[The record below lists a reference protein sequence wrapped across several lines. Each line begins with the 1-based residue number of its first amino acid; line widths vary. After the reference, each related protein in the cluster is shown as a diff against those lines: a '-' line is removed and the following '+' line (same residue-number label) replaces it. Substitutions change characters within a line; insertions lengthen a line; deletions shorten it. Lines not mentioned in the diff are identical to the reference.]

1 MFIRTLKQF
10 LTKEECDSIIKEY
23 SKLDLKIGEIGAG
36 LTGNELKK
44 FRDSK
49 VAMVEIDWVKT
60 KLESF
65 LKTELQFKGYEL
77 DEIEKFQFTKYTTG
91 GHYDWHTDT
100 GLNFEYRFCSI
111 VIQLNETYD
120 GGELLYKDY
129 DSNEI
134 QFEKGLGNLF
144 IFNSSI
150 KHKVNPIIQG
160 TRYSLVSWIKLK
172 EISGYKKTL
181 L

>member
-10 LTKEECDSIIKEY
+10 LTKEECNSIIEKY
-23 SKLDLKIGEIGAG
+23 SKLDLKIGEVGANF
-36 LTGNELKK
+36 TGDKLKSV
-44 FRDSK
+44 RDSK

-77 DEIEKFQFTKYTTG
+77 DEIEKFQFTKYTMG

-111 VIQLNETYD
+111 VIQLNDEYN

-129 DSNEI
+129 DSTEI
-134 QFEKGLGNLF
+134 QFENGIGNLF

-150 KHKVNPIIQG
+150 NHKVNPITQG